1 MLRCRNVFAIFL
13 ALLTGCASA
22 PRVDLAAPLPRI
34 RYLLTFDDGPS
45 SASSRNSTASIADT
59 LAQNPTQNGIKA
71 IFFVQTRARTA
82 GGSDTGKKLM
92 QRLFAEGHVLGLHS
106 GSARGHVSHRAMESS
121 ELVVSLADGMSD
133 IAFVTGE
140 PPSLVRPPF
149 WAFSSVTL
157 DAYRQ
162 SGLSMILTD
171 ISNRDGGPFLFQA
184 NPTDGGTIR
193 NDLVRFRERLRA
205 SEVPLVDGIAPVI
218 VTFHDTN
225 NYTAAHLSDY
235 LATLVSAASDVRLGM
250 ADPPYYNDRATLL
263 AAAQTRSGD
272 TASRRDMVPWPWNL
286 IWAVH

>member
-1 MLRCRNVFAIFL
+1 MLRHASLIAIFL

-121 ELVVSLADGMSD
+121 ELVVSLADGMAD

-171 ISNRDGGPFLFQA
+171 ISNRDGGRFFASFAFL
-184 NPTDGGTIR
+184 P
-193 NDLVRFRERLRA
+193 
-205 SEVPLVDGIAPVI
+205 
-218 VTFHDTN
+218 H
-225 NYTAAHLSDY
+225 
-235 LATLVSAASDVRLGM
+235 
-250 ADPPYYNDRATLL
+250 
-263 AAAQTRSGD
+263 
-272 TASRRDMVPWPWNL
+272 
-286 IWAVH
+286 